1 MFNIKNTFIAGL
13 VRAKISWAQEG
24 EDLIL
29 ERLFGKNITDG
40 FYVDIG
46 AHHPYRFSNT
56 YRFYRRG
63 WSGINVDALP
73 GTAKLFHSKRP
84 RDITVECGVADK
96 SSSLTYHVF
105 NEPALN
111 TFSLEEANKKNVTP
125 YRIIKTLQIPVRPL
139 VDILD
144 EHLPENTII
153 DFMSVD
159 VEGFDYQVILSN
171 DWIKYRPKI
180 VLVELLRADIKDFLN
195 VPIYQLLIKNNY
207 NLLAKTMNTAFF
219 IADEA
224 RF

>member
-1 MFNIKNTFIAGL
+1 M
-13 VRAKISWAQEG
+13 
-24 EDLIL
+24 
-29 ERLFGKNITDG
+29 
-40 FYVDIG
+40 
-46 AHHPYRFSNT
+46 
-56 YRFYRRG
+56 
-63 WSGINVDALP
+63 
-73 GTAKLFHSKRP
+73 
-84 RDITVECGVADK
+84 
-96 SSSLTYHVF
+96 TYHVF